1 MNEKRFNEIEN
12 IAVNYLMNT
21 IGEISSGLRTVRQPS
36 DLDAF
41 VPNAIERLKEGLRK
55 LHETKLTKFENRY
68 FNSHKLAEVF
78 RVYIKAL
85 TALQMSDYNRSSAL
99 LDEGGKQLDDYRA
112 LLRSAGKGRS

>member
-36 DLDAF
+36 DLDAL

-78 RVYIKAL
+78 RTYIKAL
-85 TALQMSDYNRSSAL
+85 TAIQMSDYNRSSAL

>member
-21 IGEISSGLRTVRQPS
+21 IGEISSSLRTVKQPS

-68 FNSHKLAEVF
+68 FHAHKLAEVF
-78 RVYIKAL
+78 RTYIKAL
-85 TALQMSDYNRSSAL
+85 TAIQMSDYKRASAL
-99 LDEGGKQLDDYRA
+99 LDEGGKLLNEYREI
-112 LLRSAGKGRS
+112 LIKAGEKR